1 MNNLNL
7 AQNLIKKKPESE
19 LRLLVQKH
27 SSGIEHRSESNTPNR
42 QKKAR
47 ELRSGFSIQFRGYT
61 FMNDANLPQQVIE
74 DNTDFLI
81 GDLVVIRN
89 HIMGHMQSDSIF
101 CITEYKEDF
110 LGAHVSMIDPHG
122 MTWTSGT
129 KHIRPVTVAEL
140 NAKRRLTKAEQALAE
155 VP

>member
-1 MNNLNL
+1 MN
-7 AQNLIKKKPESE
+7 
-19 LRLLVQKH
+19 
-27 SSGIEHRSESNTPNR
+27 SS
-42 QKKAR
+42 
-47 ELRSGFSIQFRGYT
+47 
-61 FMNDANLPQQVIE
+61 NLPQQVIE

-89 HIMGHMQSDSIF
+89 HIMGPMQSDSIF

-129 KHIRPVTVAEL
+129 KHIRPATVAEL
-140 NAKRRLTKAEQALAE
+140 NAKRRFTKAEQALAE

>member
-1 MNNLNL
+1 MQTNL
-7 AQNLIKKKPESE
+7 AHLLIKKKPESE

-27 SSGIEHRSESNTPNR
+27 SSGIEHVSESSTANR

-74 DNTDFLI
+74 DNIDFLI
-81 GDLVVIRN
+81 GDAVVLDEALGNFDGIYE
-89 HIMGHMQSDSIF
+89 
-101 CITEYKEDF
+101 ITEVYENNVDVYIGIGILTLNKKF
-110 LGAHVSMIDPHG
+110 VRSASTI
-122 MTWTSGT
+122 
-129 KHIRPVTVAEL
+129 EL